1 MGKIRFNITKDGLSF
16 SKGKGKLSVP
26 IDREVKYCPTCK
38 NLHPITKDGYEYL
51 DCMLY
56 IKQRDGKRFSDGSV
70 HSLEKKMDKRID
82 RLTRVFPINIDEM
95 DIIFE
100 ETIIVDKKEVTDEIL
115 KT

>member
-38 NLHPITKDGYEYL
+38 NRHPITKDGYEYL

-56 IKQRDGKRFSDGSV
+56 IKQRDGKGKTSV
-70 HSLEKKMDKRID
+70 EIWDM
-82 RLTRVFPINIDEM
+82 
-95 DIIFE
+95 
-100 ETIIVDKKEVTDEIL
+100 DKKEWVEKNQSL
-115 KT
+115 L

>member
-38 NLHPITKDGYEYL
+38 NRHPITKDGYEYL

-56 IKQRDGKRFSDGSV
+56 IKQRDGKGKISV
-70 HSLEKKMDKRID
+70 EMWDKEKKEW
-82 RLTRVFPINIDEM
+82 V
-95 DIIFE
+95 
-100 ETIIVDKKEVTDEIL
+100 KKS
-115 KT
+115 

>member
-16 SKGKGKLSVP
+16 SKSKGKLSVP

-56 IKQRDGKRFSDGSV
+56 IKQLDGKGKISV
-70 HSLEKKMDKRID
+70 EMWDKGRKEW
-82 RLTRVFPINIDEM
+82 VIN
-95 DIIFE
+95 
-100 ETIIVDKKEVTDEIL
+100 KS
-115 KT
+115 

>member
-38 NLHPITKDGYEYL
+38 NRHPITKDGYEYL

-56 IKQRDGKRFSDGSV
+56 IKQRDGKGKISVEMWDKGRKEWVIKERFY
-70 HSLEKKMDKRID
+70 E
-82 RLTRVFPINIDEM
+82 
-95 DIIFE
+95 
-100 ETIIVDKKEVTDEIL
+100 
-115 KT
+115 

>member
-56 IKQRDGKRFSDGSV
+56 IKQRDGKGKISV
-70 HSLEKKMDKRID
+70 EMWDKGRKEW
-82 RLTRVFPINIDEM
+82 VIN
-95 DIIFE
+95 
-100 ETIIVDKKEVTDEIL
+100 KS
-115 KT
+115 

>member
-56 IKQRDGKRFSDGSV
+56 IKQRDGKGKTSIEIWDK
-70 HSLEKKMDKRID
+70 EKKEWVK
-82 RLTRVFPINIDEM
+82 N
-95 DIIFE
+95 
-100 ETIIVDKKEVTDEIL
+100 KS
-115 KT
+115 

>member
-38 NLHPITKDGYEYL
+38 NRHPITKDGYEYL

-56 IKQRDGKRFSDGSV
+56 IKQQDGKGKISV
-70 HSLEKKMDKRID
+70 EMWDKGRKEW
-82 RLTRVFPINIDEM
+82 VIN
-95 DIIFE
+95 
-100 ETIIVDKKEVTDEIL
+100 KS
-115 KT
+115 

>member
-16 SKGKGKLSVP
+16 IKGKGKLSVP

-70 HSLEKKMDKRID
+70 HSCERKIDKHYN
-82 RLTRVFPINIDEM
+82 RLTRVYYPKVEDVELRFEDDIDL
-95 DIIFE
+95 
-100 ETIIVDKKEVTDEIL
+100 EI
-115 KT
+115 TN